1 MTNIKKLGNENERR
15 ICRIIAEFT
24 GAEFKRTELSGG
36 ASRAGDIYDYSNSS
50 PLSKYTIEIKYHGNE
65 KNFRKDIV
73 GDLKQAINQ
82 CRADKN
88 FMLIT
93 KMPGKDMDLVI
104 MDLKDYL
111 CNDIAGQMQ
120 VSKKEAKQEAPKEEK
135 KEAPVGNEVSKG
147 SGNQGDSP
155 EPVEEKKE
163 STPKEPE
170 TTVKEEE
177 KVKKEEN
184 NPTE

>member
-120 VSKKEAKQEAPKEEK
+120 VSKKEAKQIISELESGKRKISRNIERL
-135 KEAPVGNEVSKG
+135 KG
-147 SGNQGDSP
+147 
-155 EPVEEKKE
+155 VL
-163 STPKEPE
+163 
-170 TTVKEEE
+170 
-177 KVKKEEN
+177 
-184 NPTE
+184 